1 MPACPIVSGC
11 LRAYH
16 NDCVFNFSAL
26 IQRFWFVYNE
36 GIAYPH
42 GVRGL

>member
-1 MPACPIVSGC
+1 MHACPLASGR

-16 NDCVFNFSAL
+16 KDCVLNFPAL

-36 GIAYPH
+36 GIASPH